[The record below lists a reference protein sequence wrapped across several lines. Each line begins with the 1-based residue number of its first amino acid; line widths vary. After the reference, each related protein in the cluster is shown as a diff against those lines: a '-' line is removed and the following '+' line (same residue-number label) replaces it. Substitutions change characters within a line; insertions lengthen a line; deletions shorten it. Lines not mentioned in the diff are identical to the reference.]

1 MSASSIRSLV
11 TAILATSVFVM
22 SAQWRPP
29 RLYNLGPE
37 QGMSS
42 WTFDITQDS
51 TGYMYFGTDQ
61 GLVRYDGNEFELFA
75 HQPGDSLSIGAGDV
89 RCLRTS
95 SSGKIWLGL
104 RLGGFNSFDPRS
116 LQFKQYHYPLLV
128 SNGYETVH
136 SICEDERYLW
146 LGGDHYWLHRFD
158 RTTEQFESF
167 GPDWLRNNRANA
179 LCSITDIL
187 QDRFDPNRLWLTLV
201 YRETGYPVPFDSR
214 LVSFDKQSK
223 QFVEFPCYG
232 KTICQDSLGVVWMGS
247 IGINRFEPESDKC
260 SHTDYAIE
268 LNGRMINPVVR
279 DIEDVGNGY
288 LFSTAYTIGK
298 FNPGDSSVESIHAGE
313 DIGIVEEIFSD
324 AGRNIWFG
332 RTNGVSVLSA
342 KEEQIDYYSIAKYGF
357 SGRIYPGRLA
367 YDPAR
372 KLIYLSDH
380 GQNGPGKKLIAVSL
394 TSDSSALVLE
404 HQLPLNGLA
413 VDTQGNLLIS
423 SGGMMFA
430 LDPETGKKVDVE
442 MCQDSGTGIP
452 NFWNLSVSPDG
463 WIGGVSRDRFVWFR
477 PGGPCHSIQNPQMA
491 MTGNGQLA
499 PIFQGLFFTGHN
511 EAILFTNRIYAV
523 DLGTGR
529 ISPMSFERG
538 VQPFPDID
546 VNSVIQD
553 ARGHY
558 WVGNLAMTGE
568 FKRRGDSLILV
579 KQYTTRDGLGCAWV
593 HELYPDR
600 QGRVWAFAQN
610 GLNAIDPQTG
620 EIRQFGVREGL
631 VDPYIDPRQVLT
643 LQDGRIATVNGS
655 GIIVFHPDS
664 LWNAY
669 AREQI
674 PIVLKAIRIAGQN
687 VPYAGDVNFISSL
700 NLDPDQDYLDVQF
713 QALAYPNDYN
723 LKYWYR
729 VEGLSDQWIAL
740 GENKI
745 VTLASLKPGDYVL
758 QIKAGNPSTP
768 SPIRSLDIHV
778 KKPLTAK
785 TWFILLWA
793 SAFAGLM
800 IGIYNWRIRY
810 VRKREAEKAHYDK
823 QITEL
828 ELKALR
834 SQMNPHFMFNSL
846 NSIKNYILHAEP
858 KIAAEYLSNFSHL
871 IRMILQNSKE
881 KTITLAEEVET
892 LLLYIELEQIRFE
905 NKFEFSLEVD
915 DKVEMDQVSI
925 PPMLLQP
932 FVENA
937 IWHGLLH
944 KSGIGHLRLQF
955 ALIQDQ
961 VACIIDDDGVGRAK
975 AAELK
980 SLSAVRYKSM
990 GMGITLDRVE
1000 LLNKMDSYGIHIA
1013 IDDKTDPA
1021 GLAAGTCVT
1030 VKIPITSS

>member
-11 TAILATSVFVM
+11 TAILATSAFVM

-89 RCLRTS
+89 RCLLAS
-95 SSGKIWLGL
+95 SGGKIWVGL
-104 RLGGFNSFDPRS
+104 RLGGFNSFDPKS

-128 SNGYETVH
+128 SNGYETVQ
-136 SICEDERYLW
+136 SICEDQRYVW

-158 RTTEQFESF
+158 PATEQFESF
-167 GPDWLRNNRANA
+167 GPEWLRSSTNA
-179 LCSITDIL
+179 ACSITDIL
-187 QDRFDPNRLWLTLV
+187 QDRFDPNRLWMTLV
-201 YRETGYPVPFDSR
+201 YRNPAYPIPFDSR

-232 KTICQDSLGVVWMGS
+232 KALYQDSLGVVWMGS
-247 IGINRFEPESDKC
+247 TGINRFEPESGTC
-260 SHTDYAIE
+260 IHVDYQFE
-268 LNGRMINPVVR
+268 MNGRMVNPLVR
-279 DIEDVGNGY
+279 DIEYVRDGF
-288 LFSTAYTIGK
+288 LLSSAYTIGRL
-298 FNPGDSSVESIHAGE
+298 NSEGAPGKAIHVGE
-313 DIGIVEEIFSD
+313 DIGIVEEIFAD
-324 AGRNIWFG
+324 AGRNVWFG
-332 RTNGVSVLSA
+332 RTNGVSVLSS
-342 KEEQIDYYSIAKYGF
+342 KEEKIDFYSITNYGF

-367 YDPAR
+367 YDPVR
-372 KLIYLSDH
+372 NRIYLSDH
-380 GQNGPGKKLIAVSL
+380 GQNGTGKKLIAISL
-394 TSDSSALVLE
+394 HSDTSSLVLE
-404 HQLPLNGLA
+404 HETSLNGLA
-413 VDTQGNLLIS
+413 VDAQGRVLIS

-430 LDPETGKKVDVE
+430 LDPETGKKLDLG
-442 MCQDSGTGIP
+442 MCRDAGKGIP
-452 NFWNLSVSPDG
+452 SFWNLSVSPNG

-477 PGGPCHSIQNPQMA
+477 PGESCHSIQNPQTF
-491 MTGNGQLA
+491 MTADGPQG
-499 PIFQGLFFTGHN
+499 PIFQGLFFNDHN
-511 EAILFTNRIYAV
+511 EAIVFTNRIYAV
-523 DLGTGR
+523 DLATAR
-529 ISPMSFERG
+529 LTPLVFEKG
-538 VQPFPDID
+538 IQPFPDID

-558 WVGNLAMTGE
+558 WVSNLAMTGE
-568 FKRRGDSLILV
+568 FIRRGDSLILV
-579 KQYTTRDGLGCAWV
+579 KRYTTQDGLGCAWV

-610 GLNAIDPQTG
+610 GLNGIDPQTR

-643 LQDGRIATVNGS
+643 LKDGRIATVNGS

-669 AREQI
+669 TREQI
-674 PIVLKAIRIAGQN
+674 PIVLKEIRIAGQR
-687 VPYAGDVNFISSL
+687 VSYSGDVNFISNL
-700 NLDPDQDYLDVQF
+700 ELDPGQHYLDVQF

-723 LKYWYR
+723 LTYCYR

-745 VTLASLKPGDYVL
+745 VTLASLKPGNYVL

-810 VRKREAEKAHYDK
+810 IRKREAEKANYDK

-915 DKVEMDQVSI
+915 EKVEMDQVSI

-944 KSGIGHLRLQF
+944 KNGIGHLRLQF

-961 VACIIDDDGVGRAK
+961 VACVIDDDGVGRAK

-1000 LLNKMDSYGIHIA
+1000 LLNKMDSYGIHID
-1013 IDDKTDPA
+1013 ITDKTDPS
-1021 GLAAGTCVT
+1021 GQAAGTCVT
-1030 VKIPITSS
+1030 VKIPVANS